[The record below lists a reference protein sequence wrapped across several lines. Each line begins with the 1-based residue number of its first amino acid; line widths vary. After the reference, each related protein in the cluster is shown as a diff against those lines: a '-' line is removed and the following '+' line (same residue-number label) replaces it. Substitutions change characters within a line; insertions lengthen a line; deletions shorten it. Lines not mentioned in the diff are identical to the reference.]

1 MDTKDKKLTSIRLNK
16 NLYEHLQKKAK
27 AENRSLNNYIETLLW
42 DSSEFRIPN
51 ADTLAAMQE
60 VQDHLEGKKNL
71 EGKKDGETVKE
82 YLQRLL
88 KE

>member
-42 DSSEFRIPN
+42 DSSEFRAPN
-51 ADTLAAMQE
+51 AETLAAMQE
-60 VQDHLEGKKNL
+60 VKDHLEGKKKMD
-71 EGKKDGETVKE
+71 GMKDGESVKE